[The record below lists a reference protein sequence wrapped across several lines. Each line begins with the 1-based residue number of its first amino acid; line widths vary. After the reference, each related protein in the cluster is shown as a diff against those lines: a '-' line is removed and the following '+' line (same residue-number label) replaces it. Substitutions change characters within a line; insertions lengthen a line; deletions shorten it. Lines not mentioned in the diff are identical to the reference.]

1 MKDLLTQATADKVDY
16 DTKISKLSAKIE
28 KESKIKSFIREKQE
42 QVKQLNDLYQEYHQQ
57 LTYDIENSK
66 KQTEMHTV
74 NDKLSEILTPE
85 SLQQYEELFSE
96 VLRSSKTESI
106 QEYVQDFINME
117 MENFKLRGILI
128 E

>member
-96 VLRSSKTESI
+96 VLRSSKTDSI

>member
-85 SLQQYEELFSE
+85 SL
-96 VLRSSKTESI
+96 
-106 QEYVQDFINME
+106 
-117 MENFKLRGILI
+117 
-128 E
+128 